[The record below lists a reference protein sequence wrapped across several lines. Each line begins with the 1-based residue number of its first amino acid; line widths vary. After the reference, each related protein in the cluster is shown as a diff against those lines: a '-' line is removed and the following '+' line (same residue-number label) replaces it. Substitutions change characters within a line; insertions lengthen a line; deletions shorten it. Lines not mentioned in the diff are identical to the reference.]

1 MTWSWVRF
9 HPGVTQPDCFLTVI
23 PYIAVIANDYILY
36 SRTVYLCTVQCRE
49 TSIPIYSYV
58 FIINNSVPSS
68 LHISNTFLYNISSE
82 AISHPL
88 PTHTLII
95 FFKVL
100 NQKLSIL
107 ITLYYEAV
115 FGLIFQDTSF
125 FFKRNLVQCT
135 HGMCVSGRRYP

>member
-9 HPGVTQPDCFLTVI
+9 QPGVTQPDCFLTVI

-36 SRTVYLCTVQCRE
+36 SRTVYLCTVQCIE

-95 FFKVL
+95 FLKVF
-100 NQKLSIL
+100 NQKLSLLLLRFIMKL
-107 ITLYYEAV
+107 
-115 FGLIFQDTSF
+115 F
-125 FFKRNLVQCT
+125 LV
-135 HGMCVSGRRYP
+135 

>member
-9 HPGVTQPDCFLTVI
+9 QPGVTQPDCFLTVI

-68 LHISNTFLYNISSE
+68 LHISNTFLYNISPP
-82 AISHPL
+82 H
-88 PTHTLII
+88 THCNNFLKSVKSKVVTII
-95 FFKVL
+95 
-100 NQKLSIL
+100 

-125 FFKRNLVQCT
+125 YL
-135 HGMCVSGRRYP
+135 